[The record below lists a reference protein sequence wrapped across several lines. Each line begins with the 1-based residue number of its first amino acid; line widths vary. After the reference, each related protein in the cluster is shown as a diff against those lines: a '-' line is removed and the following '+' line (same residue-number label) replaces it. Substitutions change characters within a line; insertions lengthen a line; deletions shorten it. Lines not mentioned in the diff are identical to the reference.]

1 MKTRTLFASL
11 IAAAIAAPAIAQDGG
26 AVTGPQASEVAPSR
40 FGTRAPDPAYGAYQ
54 RGLYIT
60 ALRLALPRAEEGDRA
75 AQTLA
80 AEIYARGLGVARDSA
95 EAARWYEAA
104 AEQGVAEAQFQT
116 ALILL
121 DGEYLPRDEARAAE
135 LMTAAADA
143 GNPMAQFNLAQILLD
158 QGDEAEATGW
168 LERAA
173 ETGLPDA
180 QYALALVI
188 ASRDG
193 ADFEAARRW
202 LARAAHQNYDTAQ
215 IELGSWLVEGVGGTR
230 DMEAGFAWIELAARG
245 GNVAARNRLAKLYWT
260 GMGVEGDR
268 IAAAAWYMLARQG
281 GLTDPVMEEFLVG
294 LSEEQI
300 EAARTRMAELEQAGS
315 GAAALEEPAPGETG
329 DETDGDADGE
339 VVEDG
344 QP

>member
-1 MKTRTLFASL
+1 MRTRTLLASL
-11 IAAAIAAPAIAQDGG
+11 IAAAIAAPAFAQDGG

-40 FGTRAPDPAYGAYQ
+40 FGGRAADPAYGAFQ

-60 ALRLALPRAEEGDRA
+60 ALRLALPRAEEGDSA

-80 AEIYARGLGVARDSA
+80 AEIYARGLGVPRNGE

-116 ALILL
+116 ALMLL
-121 DGEYLPRDEARAAE
+121 DGEYLPRDEVRAAD
-135 LMTAAADA
+135 LMTAAAEA

-158 QGDEAEATGW
+158 RGDEAEATFW

-173 ETGLPDA
+173 GTGLPDA

-188 ASRDG
+188 ASGDD
-193 ADFEAARRW
+193 ADFEQARSW
-202 LARAAHQNYDTAQ
+202 LLRAAHQNYDTAQ
-215 IELGSWLVEGVGGTR
+215 IELGSWLVEGIGGLR

-245 GNVAARNRLAKLYWT
+245 GNLAARNRLAKLYWA

-268 IAAAAWYMLARQG
+268 IAAAGWYMLARQG
-281 GLTDPVMEEFLVG
+281 GLTDPVMEDFLAG
-294 LSEEQI
+294 LSDDQLD
-300 EAARTRMAELEQAGS
+300 AARTRMAELEQAGS
-315 GAAALEEPAPGETG
+315 QAAALEQPAAAGEAN
-329 DETDGDADGE
+329 DAGE
-339 VVEDG
+339 EDA
-344 QP
+344 QPAE